1 MEYVFFVMG
10 KVINTGSITMNK
22 FEIHIKPNNYRK
34 AKTHTI
40 IVLESRLNKH
50 IALLKSLNK
59 TILKIRKV

>member
-1 MEYVFFVMG
+1 
-10 KVINTGSITMNK
+10 MNK
-22 FEIHIKPNNYRK
+22 FEIHIKPSNYRK